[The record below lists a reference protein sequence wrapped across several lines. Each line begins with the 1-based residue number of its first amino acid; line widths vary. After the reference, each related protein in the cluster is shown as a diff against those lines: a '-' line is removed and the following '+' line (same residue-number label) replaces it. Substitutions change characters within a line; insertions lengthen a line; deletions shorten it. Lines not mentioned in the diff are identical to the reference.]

1 MYLELRKHLADT
13 QLLIGMTSTEV
24 VLFYSDKHE
33 LIILPNGTLF
43 MSESLFEEVL
53 KQGGL
58 EGLSFVLLHELSH
71 LIKSHLRSNLIY
83 QNKFG
88 DLKR

>member
-1 MYLELRKHLADT
+1 MDLRKHLTDT
-13 QLLIGMTSTEV
+13 QLLAGMTSNDV

-33 LIILPNGTLF
+33 LIILHNGTLF
-43 MSESLFEEVL
+43 MSESLFEEAL

-58 EGLSFVLLHELSH
+58 EGLSFVLLHELGH
-71 LIKSHLRSNLIY
+71 LIKSHLRSNLTQ